1 MVHLVTH
8 GGYQRARVGR
18 VTRGVWVGLR
28 LGHQRARVGPVS
40 WWCVGGAEARA
51 NPNQNNRVQLVDRVS
66 VWLRGEDGSHPV
78 YLPHNIVK
86 YRELDIT
93 SLSYRLW
100 LLFVLVVGGWVGLGL
115 RLGLGLG
122 SGEAVGLRLG
132 PALGRVVCRCIG
144 VLTSWGWWVNC
155 NLAWV

>member
-28 LGHQRARVGPVS
+28 LGHQRARVGPVA

-51 NPNQNNRVQLVDRVS
+51 NPNQNNRVQLVDRVR

-93 SLSYRLW
+93 SLRLW
-100 LLFVLVVGGWVGLGL
+100 LLFVLMVGGWVGLGL

-122 SGEAVGLRLG
+122 SGKAVGLRLG
-132 PALGRVVCRCIG
+132 PPLGRVLYRCI
-144 VLTSWGWWVNC
+144 
-155 NLAWV
+155 